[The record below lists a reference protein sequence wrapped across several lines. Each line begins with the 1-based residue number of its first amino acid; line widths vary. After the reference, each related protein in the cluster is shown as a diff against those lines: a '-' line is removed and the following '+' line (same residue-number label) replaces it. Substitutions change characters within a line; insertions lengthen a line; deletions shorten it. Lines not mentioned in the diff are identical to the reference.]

1 MARRRNRQ
9 TVASMC
15 GRGAATAEHQWVL
28 PSHRVTED
36 DLARAIRASLFTGFQ
51 ETELRQAM
59 EISRTMAEA
68 EHRDMARAMAA
79 SRALAEEEE
88 ALQAALAASKLEYE
102 APVHEKD
109 SCPAVGIGTTTLS
122 EEAAASEVVVHD
134 SALRRPGRDL
144 LQVAEQRAQQIW
156 AAAEADWFVI
166 ADSADDNT
174 DGAWVSAEGDGALL
188 QFSIATPPSSP
199 RATEDDW
206 LVVP

>member
-9 TVASMC
+9 PVASTC
-15 GRGAATAEHQWVL
+15 GRGAATAQHQWVL

-109 SCPAVGIGTTTLS
+109 SCPASGIGTTLS
-122 EEAAASEVVVHD
+122 ETTASEAAHD
-134 SALRRPGRDL
+134 SSLERPGRDL
-144 LQVAEQRAQQIW
+144 LKVAEQRAQQIW

-166 ADSADDNT
+166 ADGADDNT
-174 DGAWVSAEGDGALL
+174 DGAWVSAEGDGALV

-199 RATEDDW
+199 RATEDEW